1 MSQQA
6 TRRTTGGDVSAEAV
20 GGAAELASVG
30 LDGMAHLG
38 PAAIVV
44 GLVAVVMAPVLWLL
58 RRRSR
63 A

>member
-1 MSQQA
+1 MLNHA
-6 TRRTTGGDVSAEAV
+6 KAHAAGGDVSAEAV

-30 LDGMAHLG
+30 LYGLEHLG

-44 GLVAVVMAPVLWLL
+44 GLIAVVMAPLLWL
-58 RRRSR
+58 RRRR

>member
-1 MSQQA
+1 MLNHA
-6 TRRTTGGDVSAEAV
+6 KARATGGEVSAEAV

-30 LDGMAHLG
+30 LDGLAHLG

-44 GLVAVVMAPVLWLL
+44 GLIAIVMAPVLWL
-58 RRRSR
+58 RRR

>member
-1 MSQQA
+1 MLNHSKA
-6 TRRTTGGDVSAEAV
+6 RATGGDVSAEAV

-30 LDGMAHLG
+30 LDGLEHLG

-44 GLVAVVMAPVLWLL
+44 GLIAVVMAPLLWL
-58 RRRSR
+58 RRRR